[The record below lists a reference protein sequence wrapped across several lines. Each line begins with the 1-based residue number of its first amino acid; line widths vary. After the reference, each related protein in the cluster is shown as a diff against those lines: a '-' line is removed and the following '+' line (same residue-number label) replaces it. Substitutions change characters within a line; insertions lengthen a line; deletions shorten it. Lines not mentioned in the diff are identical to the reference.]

1 MMYERKTKSFPIWN
15 EKSDVKSKREYIYN
29 FYIYMPSTATKATL
43 VPPTEELDDEI
54 ILLSNALKQI
64 VFDCV
69 AVE

>member
-15 EKSDVKSKREYIYN
+15 EKSDVKSKRE
-29 FYIYMPSTATKATL
+29 YIYMPSTATKATL